1 MKRMLLAMASL
12 LCVIAPLIAQAQETK
27 PSTAKSA
34 TPKGDTTAV
43 KFFIPGQFKEALKQ
57 AKESKR
63 CLLIKAIAF
72 GVDEEGAKCATKG
85 HW

>member
-1 MKRMLLAMASL
+1 MKRMLLALALL
-12 LCVIAPLIAQAQETK
+12 LCFVAPMISLAQETEPPK
-27 PSTAKSA
+27 VKAA
-34 TPKGDTTAV
+34 TPRGDTTAV

>member
-1 MKRMLLAMASL
+1 MTRLTLALAGL
-12 LCVIAPLIAQAQETK
+12 LCVVAPVISVAQKTEPGRAEA
-27 PSTAKSA
+27 STS
-34 TPKGDTTAV
+34 KGDTTAV

-57 AKESKR
+57 AKETKR